1 MKSPS
6 AKSLLAALLVTGLI
20 STSCVT
26 TPQISRIEADLPRI
40 KGVQVLVL
48 RANDLEGMREEIS
61 EYRAAGFDT
70 VILRAF
76 HLPGDRVHGPVRLES
91 GVEPG
96 ALDGIYFR
104 SEQAPLVM
112 DLVTSLVKIC
122 HEQNMKA
129 WAWMVTRKAG
139 FSNAGL
145 PTDVDFSVAEGRFY
159 PTTDLDILNPAVQPY
174 LEALFSDLARTGV
187 DGILLQDDMVSRMGQ
202 GFTRSNLT
210 NYRKDTG
217 DTYPPY
223 RYLETITGNNG
234 RTYLKARPGF
244 TRWIRWKTSR
254 IVSLARSLEMAAR
267 SVNPGIHLALNQT
280 YEAVTDPENGKLW
293 LSQDLRQALED
304 GPSYAALMLYHRQIQ
319 DELGVRFSDVLE
331 LVDDSLSGLAGRLEQ
346 RSRVVLKFQ
355 TRDWKTGEPVP
366 PEDLLSALLTAWG
379 KGWSVA
385 LVPPP
390 VEDQLHGVATIL
402 NEM

>member
-1 MKSPS
+1 M
-6 AKSLLAALLVTGLI
+6 
-20 STSCVT
+20 
-26 TPQISRIEADLPRI
+26 
-40 KGVQVLVL
+40 LVL
-48 RANDLEGMREEIS
+48 RADDVEGMREEIAG
-61 EYRAAGFDT
+61 YRAAGFDT

-76 HLPGDRVHGPVRLES
+76 HMPGDRVHGPVRLES
-91 GVEPG
+91 GVETRTLEG
-96 ALDGIYFR
+96 VYFR
-104 SEQAPLVM
+104 SGQAPLIM
-112 DLVTSLVKIC
+112 DLVAPLVKIC
-122 HEQNMKA
+122 HELNMKA

-145 PTDVDFSVAEGRFY
+145 PTDVDFSVEEGRFY
-159 PTTDLDILNPAVQPY
+159 PTTDLDILNTSVQPY

-202 GFTRSNLT
+202 GFTRSNLA

-217 DTYPPY
+217 DPYPPY
-223 RYLETITGNNG
+223 RYLETTTGDDG
-234 RTYLKARPGF
+234 RTYLKARSGF

-254 IVSLARSLEMAAR
+254 IVSLARRLEEAAR
-267 SVNPGIHLALNQT
+267 RVNPGIHLALNQT

-293 LSQDLRQALED
+293 LSQDLRHALGA

-319 DELGVRFSDVLE
+319 DELGVRFRDVLD
-331 LVDDSLSGLAGRLEQ
+331 LVDDSLSGLAGLLEQ
-346 RSRVVLKFQ
+346 RSRVILKFQ
-355 TRDWKTGEPVP
+355 TRDWRTGEPVP

-379 KGWSVA
+379 RGWSVA

-390 VEDQLHGVATIL
+390 VEEQLHGVATIL

>member
-1 MKSPS
+1 LKPPS
-6 AKSLLAALLVTGLI
+6 AKSVLAVLLVTGLVF
-20 STSCVT
+20 TSCAT
-26 TPQISRIEADLPRI
+26 APQISRIEADLPRI
-40 KGVQVLVL
+40 KGVQVLIL
-48 RANDLEGMREEIS
+48 RADDVEGMREEIAG
-61 EYRAAGFDT
+61 YRAAGFDT

-76 HLPGDRVHGPVRLES
+76 HLPGDRLHGPVKPGS
-91 GVEPG
+91 GVDPLTLEG
-96 ALDGIYFR
+96 VYFR
-104 SEQAPLVM
+104 SEHAPLIM
-112 DLVTSLVKIC
+112 DLVGPLVKIGR
-122 HEQNMKA
+122 EQNMKV
-129 WAWMVTRKAG
+129 WAWMVTRKAA
-139 FSNAGL
+139 FSNTGL
-145 PTDVDFSVAEGRFY
+145 PTDVDFTVEEGRFY
-159 PTTDLDILNPAVQPY
+159 PTTDLDILNTAVQPY
-174 LEALFSDLARTGV
+174 LAALFSDLARTGV

-202 GFTRSNLT
+202 GFTRSNLA
-210 NYRKDTG
+210 NYRKETG

-223 RYLETITGNNG
+223 RYLGTTTGNDG

-254 IVSLARSLEMAAR
+254 IVSLARSLEAAAR
-267 SVNPGIHLALNQT
+267 RVNPGIHLALNQT

-293 LSQDLRQALED
+293 LSQDLRQALEA

-319 DELGVRFSDVLE
+319 DELGIRFSDVLD

-379 KGWSVA
+379 SGWSVA

-390 VEDQLHGVATIL
+390 VPEQLHGVATVL
-402 NEM
+402 GGM